1 MVMTFPPFL
10 AGALAFKIL
19 PELGFDTGSLGAALG
34 GFFGLSAIS
43 SATIGGLADRIGWPA
58 AMRVSSAM
66 SAVTKFGIAGLAHS
80 WLSFA
85 ALISLGGL
93 TMAIGQPAVNL
104 ALAREVPVSR
114 QGFVFGLKHS
124 AVPAAAMLSG
134 FAVPL
139 FAVNG
144 DWRGVF
150 VGAGVIAGGVALAVP
165 KSPARLRRRGLETLI
180 RKRSNWRCGR
190 SCSWRSVPLLAA
202 SVASALSAFLVISV
216 IDSGV
221 SPGGR
226 WFDPRHGKR
235 HGTDSPPSGRLVGRR
250 SQGRRGSEGSH
261 CSLWSV
267 PQVLERS
274 PAPGHGCSRFAAM
287 LAFGAGWG
295 WNGLFNF
302 SVVKHF
308 PRAPARATSVAL
320 TGTYIG
326 AALGPIVMGQVI
338 EIYSFQA
345 AWLAAAAL
353 SSFSAVAMLAAR
365 WQLTDMRKMRA
376 AAIEV
381 GPDGSPRRRLT
392 GIVPTETV

>member
-10 AGALAFKIL
+10 AGALAFQIL

-43 SATIGGLADRIGWPA
+43 SVTIGGLADRIGWPA
-58 AMRVSSAM
+58 AMRASSVM
-66 SAVTKFGIAGLAHS
+66 SAVTMFGIAALAHS

-114 QGFVFGLKHS
+114 QGFVFGIKHS
-124 AVPAAAMLSG
+124 AIPAAAMLSG

-144 DWRGVF
+144 HWRGVF

-165 KSPARLRRRGLETLI
+165 KSQRASADGASRRPSERADLEMRPLVFMAV
-180 RKRSNWRCGR
+180 GA
-190 SCSWRSVPLLAA
+190 LLAA

-216 IDSGV
+216 VDSGV
-221 SPGGR
+221 SPGAGGLILATASITGMTVR
-226 WFDPRHGKR
+226 LLAGWWADARKAGGLGGVALLLVVGSAGLGALT
-235 HGTDSPPSGRLVGRR
+235 GTGTWL
-250 SQGRRGSEGSH
+250 
-261 CSLWSV
+261 LT
-267 PQVLERS
+267 L
-274 PAPGHGCSRFAAM
+274 AAM

-308 PRAPARATSVAL
+308 PRAPARATSVAN
-320 TGTYIG
+320 TGTYVG
-326 AALGPIVMGQVI
+326 AAIGPVVMGQVI

-345 AWLAAAAL
+345 AWFAAAAL
-353 SSFSAVAMLAAR
+353 SCFSAVAMLAAR
-365 WQLTDMRKMRA
+365 WQLAGMR
-376 AAIEV
+376 
-381 GPDGSPRRRLT
+381 
-392 GIVPTETV
+392 

>member
-10 AGALAFKIL
+10 AGALAFRIL
-19 PELGFDTGSLGAALG
+19 PELGLDTGSLGAALG
-34 GFFGLSAIS
+34 GFFGLSALS
-43 SATIGGLADRIGWPA
+43 SVTIGGLADRIGWPA
-58 AMRVSSAM
+58 AMRASSAM
-66 SAVTKFGIAGLAHS
+66 SAVTMFGIAALAHS

-114 QGFVFGLKHS
+114 QGLVFGIKHS
-124 AVPAAAMLSG
+124 AIPAAAMLSG

-144 DWRGVF
+144 DWRRVF

-165 KSPARLRRRGLETLI
+165 RSQRASADGASRRSSEKADLELRPLVFMAVGA
-180 RKRSNWRCGR
+180 
-190 SCSWRSVPLLAA
+190 LLAA

-216 IDSGV
+216 VDSGV
-221 SPGGR
+221 SPGAGGLILATASITGMTVR
-226 WFDPRHGKR
+226 LLAGWWADARKAGGLGGVALLLVVGSAGLGALT
-235 HGTDSPPSGRLVGRR
+235 GTETWL
-250 SQGRRGSEGSH
+250 
-261 CSLWSV
+261 LT
-267 PQVLERS
+267 L
-274 PAPGHGCSRFAAM
+274 AAM

-308 PRAPARATSVAL
+308 PRAPARATSVAN
-320 TGTYIG
+320 TGTYVG
-326 AALGPIVMGQVI
+326 AAIGPIVMGQVI

-353 SSFSAVAMLAAR
+353 SCFSAVAMLAAR
-365 WQLTDMRKMRA
+365 WQLAGLR
-376 AAIEV
+376 
-381 GPDGSPRRRLT
+381 
-392 GIVPTETV
+392 

>member
-10 AGALAFKIL
+10 AGALAFEIL
-19 PELGFDTGSLGAALG
+19 PELGFDTGSLGVALG

-43 SATIGGLADRIGWPA
+43 SVTIGGLADRIGWPA

-66 SAVTKFGIAGLAHS
+66 SAVTMFGIAALAHS

-85 ALISLGGL
+85 VLISLGGL

-104 ALAREVPVSR
+104 ALAREVPASR
-114 QGFVFGLKHS
+114 QGFVFGIKHS
-124 AVPAAAMLSG
+124 AIPAAAMLSG
-134 FAVPL
+134 LAVPL

-165 KSPARLRRRGLETLI
+165 RSQRASADVASRRSSGKVELEM
-180 RKRSNWRCGR
+180 R
-190 SCSWRSVPLLAA
+190 PLVFMAVGAFLAA

-216 IDSGV
+216 VDSGV
-221 SPGGR
+221 SPGAGGLILAAASVTGLVVR
-226 WFDPRHGKR
+226 LLAGWWADARNAGGLGGVALLLVVGSAGLAALT
-235 HGTDSPPSGRLVGRR
+235 GTGTWMLT
-250 SQGRRGSEGSH
+250 
-261 CSLWSV
+261 L
-267 PQVLERS
+267 
-274 PAPGHGCSRFAAM
+274 AAM

-308 PRAPARATSVAL
+308 PGSPARATSVAL

-326 AALGPIVMGQVI
+326 ASLGPIVMGQVI

-345 AWLAAAAL
+345 AWLAAAAMSKHL
-353 SSFSAVAMLAAR
+353 RGRHAGRPMAVDRYAQGGCRGDRSRSGWVA
-365 WQLTDMRKMRA
+365 
-376 AAIEV
+376 
-381 GPDGSPRRRLT
+381 RRRLT
-392 GIVPTETV
+392 GILPPATV

>member
-66 SAVTKFGIAGLAHS
+66 SAVTMFGIAGLAHS

-165 KSPARLRRRGLETLI
+165 RSQRASADVASRRSSEKVELEMRPLVFMAV
-180 RKRSNWRCGR
+180 GA
-190 SCSWRSVPLLAA
+190 LLAA

-221 SPGGR
+221 SPGAGGLILATASVTGLVVR
-226 WFDPRHGKR
+226 LLAGWWADARKAGGLGGVALLLVVGSAGLGALT
-235 HGTDSPPSGRLVGRR
+235 GTGAWL
-250 SQGRRGSEGSH
+250 
-261 CSLWSV
+261 LT
-267 PQVLERS
+267 
-274 PAPGHGCSRFAAM
+274 FAAM

-381 GPDGSPRRRLT
+381 GPDGSRA
-392 GIVPTETV
+392 GG